1 MHNFSL
7 TQHCVCYTVGK
18 KVLLIGPGQLEIS
31 VDFRRDFMLQ
41 VSENCP
47 EYQLTHMRGRHHR
60 GAVTSMGLPIVSV

>member
-41 VSENCP
+41 VSENC
-47 EYQLTHMRGRHHR
+47 
-60 GAVTSMGLPIVSV
+60 